1 MSTAFT
7 EDPGHGSA
15 AADGSRWI
23 SQFTVRQVA
32 SAPLDDVL
40 RWLDS
45 SIRGLSITRR
55 QID

>member
-1 MSTAFT
+1 MSTALT

-32 SAPLDDVL
+32 SAALDDVL